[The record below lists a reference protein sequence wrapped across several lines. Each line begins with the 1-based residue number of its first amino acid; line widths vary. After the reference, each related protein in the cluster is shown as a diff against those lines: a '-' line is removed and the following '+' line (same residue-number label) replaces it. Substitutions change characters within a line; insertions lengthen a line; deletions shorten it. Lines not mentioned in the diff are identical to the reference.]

1 MRHGFL
7 RSSRYSPGNMNRESL
22 EALFVGRSDV
32 MEDVLS
38 RVDTSIRSQQK
49 HYVLLVGPRGS
60 GKTHFLVLAY
70 HRLMD
75 RFDTANA
82 RDRVA
87 VALLNEEEW
96 GVASFLDLVVRILRA
111 LADRAPDLDAKIV
124 GIYDRFSKDP
134 AEAEALAVELLRQH
148 TRGKTLLLLCE
159 NLVDLFHGL
168 GEEGQKRWR
177 AAIQEAGNWAIVAST
192 PSLFAAVTLQDN
204 PFYGFFTIRALEKI
218 DFDTGLDL
226 LARKAVHEGKREL
239 ADFLRTPLGRARA
252 RAIHHLAAGN
262 HRAYVVLFDF
272 LDKESLDDLVR
283 PFMDMVD
290 DLTPYYQDRMRQL
303 PPAQRKIVE
312 FLCLQGKPA
321 TIKDVS
327 TPCLMSHQTAAKQI
341 GELHAAGF
349 VSRTRIGRN
358 TFCELSEPLM
368 RICIEVKDNKT
379 RHFRLFVEFLRH
391 WFTNRE
397 LERRHVAFQHDDHG
411 AGLDRVHVEEAVRRS
426 RADRYEP
433 FADALHVEAKRCWD
447 ADDYPGLATIQET
460 LVRDSGRAEDYRV
473 WVLALVEASD
483 TQAAIAAGREAV
495 AEYPDDADLHY
506 WLTHAFFEEDRLV
519 EALAAIDRAIAIDG
533 EDSAYPC
540 LRADVLLKLGQFEE
554 ALTAIDRAIAIDGED
569 SAYPCL
575 RADVLLKLGQFEE
588 ALAAIDRA
596 IAIDGEDSAYPCLRA
611 DVLLKLGQFEEALAA
626 IDRAIA
632 IDGAKPSYCCLRA
645 DVLLKLDQ
653 FEEAIR
659 EAQAVLDMESD
670 HWHSFIQMIDAAVAM
685 DRLQDAEAHAKE
697 LVRLAPAEPAALFT
711 ASKFYRSQDRL
722 DQALELVDKALGI
735 DADDHEA
742 RNLRGFILF
751 DMEDYRRA
759 SEELRQSASHHRD
772 SVSTHCRL
780 ADSLLLSGEWEEAV
794 DVAEHLI
801 EIDPTHSHAHY
812 GRGKALIEL
821 GRPADAIAAFDE
833 LLPMNCCHS
842 LLLAASCVRGIG
854 DYASAGRY
862 LERVAEMQPDNREL
876 WIERTRLHIDERAFG
891 AAAESAA
898 RIEALPG
905 GLLLGRLLAAQAAA
919 ATEPL
924 PVALNTLGIVLDP
937 EDFESD
943 EERHLEAT
951 VGILTVSLRNFGPRH
966 LPQGLTKLRG
976 LLTDRLEGGVV
987 GRILTDFLKANVDDG
1002 FTGSLADWERAL
1014 EGLSD
1019 TLADLPDCRI
1029 PVEMLQVAVR
1039 YTKTGDER
1047 HLLSLPLEQ
1056 RQLLESVLP
1065 PATG

>member
-22 EALFVGRSDV
+22 EALFVGRGDV

-38 RVDTSIRSQQK
+38 RVDTSIRSPEK

-87 VALLNEEEW
+87 VALLKEEEW

-111 LADRAPDLDAKIV
+111 LADRAPDFDAKIV

-177 AAIQEAGNWAIVAST
+177 AAIQEDGNWAIVAST
-192 PSLFAAVTLQDN
+192 PSLFAAITLQDN

-226 LARKAVHEGKREL
+226 LVKKAVHEGKREL

-321 TIKDVS
+321 TIKEVS

-397 LERRHVAFQHDDHG
+397 LGRRHVAFQHGGHG
-411 AGLDRVHVEEAVRRS
+411 AGHVR
-426 RADRYEP
+426 
-433 FADALHVEAKRCWD
+433 
-447 ADDYPGLATIQET
+447 
-460 LVRDSGRAEDYRV
+460 
-473 WVLALVEASD
+473 
-483 TQAAIAAGREAV
+483 
-495 AEYPDDADLHY
+495 
-506 WLTHAFFEEDRLV
+506 
-519 EALAAIDRAIAIDG
+519 G
-533 EDSAYPC
+533 E
-540 LRADVLLKLGQFEE
+540 
-554 ALTAIDRAIAIDGED
+554 
-569 SAYPCL
+569 
-575 RADVLLKLGQFEE
+575 
-588 ALAAIDRA
+588 
-596 IAIDGEDSAYPCLRA
+596 
-611 DVLLKLGQFEEALAA
+611 
-626 IDRAIA
+626 
-632 IDGAKPSYCCLRA
+632 
-645 DVLLKLDQ
+645 
-653 FEEAIR
+653 
-659 EAQAVLDMESD
+659 
-670 HWHSFIQMIDAAVAM
+670 
-685 DRLQDAEAHAKE
+685 
-697 LVRLAPAEPAALFT
+697 
-711 ASKFYRSQDRL
+711 
-722 DQALELVDKALGI
+722 
-735 DADDHEA
+735 
-742 RNLRGFILF
+742 
-751 DMEDYRRA
+751 
-759 SEELRQSASHHRD
+759 
-772 SVSTHCRL
+772 
-780 ADSLLLSGEWEEAV
+780 
-794 DVAEHLI
+794 
-801 EIDPTHSHAHY
+801 
-812 GRGKALIEL
+812 ALIEL
-821 GRPADAIAAFDE
+821 GRPADAIAAFDA

-862 LERVAEMQPDNREL
+862 LERVAELQPDNREL

-924 PVALNTLGIVLDP
+924 PVVLDTLGAVLDP
-937 EDFESD
+937 EDLESD

-951 VGILTVSLRNFGPRH
+951 VGILTISLRNFGPRH
-966 LPQGLTKLRG
+966 LPKGLTKLRD

-1002 FTGSLADWERAL
+1002 FAGSLEDWERAL
-1014 EGLSD
+1014 ESLPD

-1065 PATG
+1065 PAAG